1 MGAAVDDCG
10 TDEHMNVIL
19 ILILI
24 SLAVAL
30 TFLGAFIWA
39 VKSGQY
45 EDTETPSL
53 RILTEDDSAS
63 QMPLRTAI
71 EHSDTSA

>member
-1 MGAAVDDCG
+1 
-10 TDEHMNVIL
+10 MNVIL

-71 EHSDTSA
+71 EHNDTST